1 MIVSFEICIMFEV
14 IKDVPDVDILCVVSV
29 VVVNTATIAK
39 KKMQM
44 NVWLQ
49 ILLKLVDIT
58 FKLLFYHTRDYHF
71 GYVFNIIWTSTDM
84 MALFFRAPM

>member
-1 MIVSFEICIMFEV
+1 MIVSFEICIMFDV
-14 IKDVPDVDILCVVSV
+14 IKDVPDVNILCVVSV
-29 VVVNTATIAK
+29 VVVNTATIAKKK

-58 FKLLFYHTRDYHF
+58 LTLLFYPRLSF
-71 GYVFNIIWTSTDM
+71 WLCF
-84 MALFFRAPM
+84 